1 VLFSRSRLL
10 QLCGYAV
17 RAKRLLGR
25 AGEQSRQ
32 AKRYR
37 LRFYEDVWREAAGEL
52 GAAFEELGEGII
64 KITRNG
70 AITRIYTNFT
80 PLDDP
85 VTLQIAL
92 DKPLVNSILRSHGLP
107 TPDHVEFSLNNL
119 DKGYQ
124 FLARHRICVVKP
136 ADGTDGG
143 GGVTTGIE
151 TRRQL
156 LKAAVTAS
164 AYASRLL
171 VEEQVKG
178 DVIRLLYLDGRLLDA
193 VRRGSPTVLG
203 DGKSRVS
210 QLVVALNQKRV
221 DAGYQ
226 LAQSTIKHDMEMEQT
241 LAGQN
246 LSWRSVPAKGQRVT
260 LKTVVNENLA
270 DENESVADHIPQ
282 STIAA
287 GRRAVELI
295 GARLAGVDVITPDI
309 RQGLEAAGGK
319 ILEINT
325 TPGYH
330 YHYFKRDG
338 ACRVAVPILMTCLE
352 HARRC
357 REDENYIRA

>member
-1 VLFSRSRLL
+1 VLLRKSRLL

-37 LRFYEDVWREAAGEL
+37 LEFYKDVWREAAGEL
-52 GAAFEELGEGII
+52 GGVYEELGEGII
-64 KITRNG
+64 KITCNG
-70 AITRIYTNFT
+70 TSTRVYTNYT
-80 PLDDP
+80 VLDDP

-92 DKPLVNSILRSHGLP
+92 DKPLVSSILRSHGLP
-107 TPDHVEFSLNNL
+107 TPDHAEFSLNKL
-119 DKGYQ
+119 DKAYQ
-124 FLARHRICVVKP
+124 FLAQHRICVVKP

-156 LKAAVTAS
+156 LRAAVRAS
-164 AYASRLL
+164 GYGARLL

-203 DGKSRVS
+203 DGKSSIS
-210 QLVVALNQKRV
+210 QLVVALNQMRV
-221 DAGYQ
+221 DAGYR
-226 LAQSTIKHDMEMEQT
+226 LAQSTIKHDMEMERT
-241 LAGQN
+241 LGGQN
-246 LSWRSVPAKGQRVT
+246 LSWRSVPAKGERVT
-260 LKTVVNENLA
+260 LKTVINDNMA
-270 DENESVADHIPQ
+270 DENESVADQ
-282 STIAA
+282 LSESTIAA
-287 GRRAVELI
+287 GCRAAELI
-295 GARLAGVDVITPDI
+295 GARLAGVDVITPNI
-309 RQGLEAAGGK
+309 RQGLEEAGGK

-338 ACRVAVPILMTCLE
+338 VCRVAVPILRTCLE
-352 HARRC
+352 HARDC
-357 REDENYIRA
+357 REDKDFVRT

>member
-1 VLFSRSRLL
+1 LLRKSRLL

-17 RAKRLLGR
+17 RAKRLLGK

-37 LRFYEDVWREAAGEL
+37 LQFYEDVWREAAGEL
-52 GAAFEELGEGII
+52 GAVLEELGEGII
-64 KITRNG
+64 KISRNG
-70 AITRIYTNFT
+70 ASTRVYANYT

-92 DKPLVNSILRSHGLP
+92 DKPLVSSILRSHGLP
-107 TPDHVEFSLNNL
+107 TPDHVEFSLNSL
-119 DKGYQ
+119 DKAYQ
-124 FLARHRICVVKP
+124 FLACHRMCVVKP

-151 TRRQL
+151 SRRQL
-156 LKAAVTAS
+156 LKAAVRAS
-164 AYASRLL
+164 GYAPRLL

-178 DVIRLLYLDGRLLDA
+178 DIIRLLYLDGQLLDA

-203 DGKSRVS
+203 DGKSRIS

-226 LAQSTIKHDMEMEQT
+226 LAQSTIKHDMEMERT

-260 LKTVVNENLA
+260 LKTVINDNMA
-270 DENESVADHIPQ
+270 DENESVADQLPE

-287 GRRAVELI
+287 GRRATELI
-295 GARLAGVDVITPDI
+295 GARLAGVDVITPNL
-309 RQGLEAAGGK
+309 RQGLEAEGGK

-338 ACRVAVPILMTCLE
+338 VCRVAVPILRTCLE
-352 HARRC
+352 HACGC
-357 REDENYIRA
+357 REDEDFVRT